1 MTTKTKPKPKP
12 KKKPLSRKKPIEKKI
27 PQLFIDSMG
36 VKKSITIIVEG
47 GIIQDIVKNAC
58 PNIKIQ
64 IHDYDL
70 DTITDDENIYLDQYN
85 KKFHLTEFE

>member
-12 KKKPLSRKKPIEKKI
+12 KKKTLSRKKPIEKKI

-70 DTITDDENIYLDQYN
+70 DTITDDENIYLDTWN

>member
-1 MTTKTKPKPKP
+1 MTTKTKPKTKP
-12 KKKPLSRKKPIEKKI
+12 KKKPLPRKKPIEKKI

-47 GIIQDIVKNAC
+47 GLVQDIIKTAC
-58 PNIKIQ
+58 SNIKIQ

-70 DTITDDENIYLDQYN
+70 DTITDNGNIFLDQYN
-85 KKFHLTEFE
+85 KRFHLTELE

>member
-12 KKKPLSRKKPIEKKI
+12 NKTPLSRKKPIEKKI

-58 PNIKIQ
+58 PNTKIQ

-85 KKFHLTEFE
+85 KKFHLTELE

>member
-12 KKKPLSRKKPIEKKI
+12 KKTPLSRKKPIEKKI

-58 PNIKIQ
+58 PNTKIQ

-85 KKFHLTEFE
+85 KKFHLTELE